1 MHAIKNIWVIGL
13 GGVGGFF
20 GGKMAHT
27 LNKTDDGRQ
36 ICFLARGQHLQE
48 IRENGLILQCN
59 GEDMVCIPSAASDN
73 MADFPEP
80 DLCLVCVKSYDLESV
95 VNSLGKYIRQD
106 TVIIPLL
113 NGVGNY
119 QRVRR
124 LLDKGIVLPACVY
137 VTSHIEKPGK
147 VVEKGPNNWVV
158 LGKDPQFPEFDPG
171 NLLSFT
177 AEMGLKFEWK
187 EDPFASIWEK
197 YLLIGSFAL
206 ITASSGLSMG
216 EVAGDPEAKAD
227 LIEVMKEIL
236 QLGNRQGIALNMGM
250 IDKIITMMDNYPKE
264 ARSSFQRDLEAGQ
277 GRAEVDIFGGT
288 VIRMGRELNSPTPVA
303 ERLVRKI
310 EKRFGIKIL

>member
-1 MHAIKNIWVIGL
+1 MHDIKTIWVIGL
-13 GGVGGFF
+13 GGVGGYF
-20 GGKMAHT
+20 GGMMAHAISET
-27 LNKTDDGRQ
+27 NDRRQ
-36 ICFLARGQHLQE
+36 VFFLARGRHLEE

-59 GEDMVCIPSAASDN
+59 GEDMVCLPAAASDN

-80 DLCLVCVKSYDLESV
+80 DFCLVCVKSYDLERV
-95 VNSLGKYIRQD
+95 VHTLGQYIRQD

-113 NGVGNY
+113 NGLDNY

-124 LLDKGIVLPACVY
+124 LLAQGIVLPSCVY

-147 VVEKGPNNWVV
+147 VVQKGPNNWVV
-158 LGKDPQFPEFDPG
+158 LGKDPRFPDFDPG
-171 NLLSFT
+171 NLLSF
-177 AEMGLKFEWK
+177 AREVGLKFDWK

-216 EVAGDPEAKAD
+216 EVAGAPEAKAD

-250 IDKIITMMDNYPKE
+250 IDKIVTMMDNYPKE

-277 GRAEVDIFGGT
+277 GRAEVDVFGGT
-288 VIRMGRELNSPTPVA
+288 VIRMGRELHCPTPVA

-310 EKRFGIKIL
+310 EKRFGVEIL